1 MASSP
6 QRLRL
11 EHAQEEEVS
20 PIAAE
25 LATKIYLS
33 TLKYAELVPLA
44 TTEAKNEQ
52 DRLQAILAITDS
64 ADDASK
70 KKKAITALLT
80 SWGYKQAKPNSSADA
95 STPEVKYIDSL
106 VSPTPP
112 DALYLVGRETRRD

>member
-25 LATKIYLS
+25 LALATKIYLS

-52 DRLQAILAITDS
+52 DRLKAILAITDS
-64 ADDASK
+64 DDAGSK

-80 SWGYKQAKPNSSADA
+80 SWGYKQAKPKSSADA
-95 STPEVKYIDSL
+95 STPEVKYIKIAS
-106 VSPTPP
+106 
-112 DALYLVGRETRRD
+112 GRK

>member
-52 DRLQAILAITDS
+52 DRLKAILAITDS
-64 ADDASK
+64 DDDGSK

-80 SWGYKQAKPNSSADA
+80 SWGYKQAKPKSSADA
-95 STPEVKYIDSL
+95 STPEVKYIKIAC
-106 VSPTPP
+106 SPHST
-112 DALYLVGRETRRD
+112 